1 MKMKKR
7 TFLACIVVVAASA
20 TFPTWADTHTV
31 ASGETETLSNVTE
44 TSRFVKNG
52 EGTLVLGGNNSFKR
66 VTMSAGD
73 LKISGGTTSISDTP
87 GSGAS
92 DANSIFAMS
101 GGRLTVADGATLAMS
116 TAGNG
121 YAIQHG
127 GTFLVTN
134 ATLDVSDVGQY
145 MNGFQDNGG
154 FTESRFVIATGG
166 VVRAKV
172 FRPSGATSS
181 SLKEMTSLDLN
192 AGGKL

>member
-1 MKMKKR
+1 MKKP
-7 TFLACIVVVAASA
+7 FLWGCVAAVAASA

-44 TSRFVKNG
+44 ASRFVKNG
-52 EGTLVLGGNNSFKR
+52 EGTLVLGGDNSFKR

-101 GGRLTVADGATLAMS
+101 GGNLTVKDGATLAIS
-116 TAGNG
+116 TASGNG

-134 ATLDVSDVGQY
+134 ATFDVSGAGQY
-145 MNGFQDNGG
+145 MNGFQDNGN

-181 SLKEMTSLDLN
+181 SLKEMSVLT
-192 AGGKL
+192 